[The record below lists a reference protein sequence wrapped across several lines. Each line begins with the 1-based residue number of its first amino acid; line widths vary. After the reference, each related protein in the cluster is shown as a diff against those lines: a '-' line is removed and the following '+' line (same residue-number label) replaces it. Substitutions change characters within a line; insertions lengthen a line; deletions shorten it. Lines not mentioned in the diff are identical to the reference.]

1 MRGVIS
7 FLCAAVLLLCSSAAY
22 AADMVD
28 VPDAPPP
35 ADASVANGFHDW
47 SGAYVGATAGY
58 QIGSVMTRTTTGNF
72 AGVTDL
78 SGFLGGLNA
87 GYNFQSGSMVY
98 GVEGDVNWSNYSG
111 SRQCV
116 ADATVK
122 CGYSIDLSGS
132 LRGRFGVSID
142 QMLLFGTAG
151 VSAGRGTTSISPAT
165 AGLTGQST
173 ATLLGITFGAGAEY
187 ALTQTISVKAQYDYV
202 NWSERTTGINT
213 ISSGAPYTGFPST
226 HAVKFGLN
234 YKF

>member
-1 MRGVIS
+1 M
-7 FLCAAVLLLCSSAAY
+7 ATNADSSNFFGLRSGYQATDAGNSNFFGQLVGYQATY
-22 AADMVD
+22 AGNSNFFG
-28 VPDAPPP
+28 P
-35 ADASVANGFHDW
+35 S
-47 SGAYVGATAGY
+47 AGY
-58 QIGSVMTRTTTGNF
+58 QATYAGNSNF
-72 AGVTDL
+72 
-78 SGFLGGLNA
+78 FGLNA

-98 GVEGDVNWSNYSG
+98 GVEGDANWSNYSG